1 MNPRAL
7 VSALFGILIAAPRGQ
22 AQVIHPTLGAGGGIA
37 LPVGN
42 TSTFDNSGYN
52 VLVFGGIESSL
63 LPVGLRLDGSF
74 VHLPVKFGAGHDNV
88 WSATAN
94 ATVRIPAP
102 FIAPYFIGGVGYYY
116 TDISPGLGTSAS
128 KFGVNAGV
136 GVKAHI
142 PLLFSIFGELRY
154 HYVISAQPNMQFIP
168 LTFGIQL

>member
-7 VSALFGILIAAPRGQ
+7 VCALFGILAAAPRGQ
-22 AQVIHPTLGAGGGIA
+22 AQIIHPTLGAGGGIA

-42 TSTFDNSGYN
+42 TSNVDNSGYN

-74 VHLPVKFGAGHDNV
+74 VHLPVKFEAGHDNL

-116 TDISPGLGTSAS
+116 TDISPALGTSGS
-128 KFGVNAGV
+128 KFGFNAGV

-154 HYVISAQPNMQFIP
+154 HYVINAQPSMQYIP